1 MNITLALKEM
11 SAAEKIGLMEEIWSD
26 FASPKGLYS
35 PPDWH
40 ENILRE
46 RIRQADAGEVGYTD
60 CDMNRENCR
69 SRKTEA
75 PSMKKFMKS

>member
-1 MNITLALKEM
+1 MKITLALKEM

-26 FASPKGLYS
+26 LASPKGLYS

-60 CDMNRENCR
+60 WETAKRQITDRV
-69 SRKTEA
+69 S
-75 PSMKKFMKS
+75 